1 MATRGRHSGNRQHQ
15 HDREHDHDHDRE
27 HGIDLDELQADP
39 EIRDND
45 LAEKTVEFID
55 SLRPHLNTLLLAAAG
70 LLLAAVGWVL
80 VSSQSAATRSQSWDA
95 YLAGLSSGEVQSFD
109 EVIRRYPGT
118 PAAEWS
124 RLVLADMALTEGTE
138 LLFSD
143 KDRAPPRLQAAVDL
157 YSAILGTRPSGMLA
171 ERATFGLAKARE
183 SLGQLEEARRG
194 YEAVAAEFPTGALA
208 QLAATHAAELGRES
222 SRQWYD
228 WFAAQKVVPPPQKPA
243 ESAAQTPPDQTP
255 AVQAATEKPPAD
267 KPQEKQ
273 E

>member
-1 MATRGRHSGNRQHQ
+1 MATRGRHSGNGHQQ
-15 HDREHDHDHDRE
+15 HDREHDHERE
-27 HGIDLDELQADP
+27 HDHGIGLDELHADP

-45 LAEKTVEFID
+45 LAEKTIEFID
-55 SLRPHLNTLLLAAAG
+55 RLRPHLNTLLLAAAG

-118 PAAEWS
+118 PAADWS

-138 LLFSD
+138 LLFVD

-157 YSAILGTRPSGMLA
+157 YSAILGARPTGMLA

-194 YEAVAAEFPTGALA
+194 YAAVAAEFPSGALA
-208 QLAATHAAELGRES
+208 NLAADHDAELGRES

-228 WFAAQKVVPPPQKPA
+228 WFAAQKIAPPPKPA
-243 ESAAQTPPDQTP
+243 ETP
-255 AVQAATEKPPAD
+255 AQPPAEQD
-267 KPQEKQ
+267 QSKQ

>member
-1 MATRGRHSGNRQHQ
+1 MATRGRQSGNRHHE
-15 HDREHDHDHDRE
+15 HDREHDHEHDRE
-27 HGIDLDELQADP
+27 VGLEVLQADP

-45 LAEKTVEFID
+45 LAEKTIEIVD
-55 SLRPHLNTLLLAAAG
+55 RLRPHLNTLLLAAAG
-70 LLLAAVGWVL
+70 LLLAAAGWVL

-118 PAAEWS
+118 PAADWS

-138 LLFSD
+138 LLFVD

-157 YSAILGTRPSGMLA
+157 YSAILGARPTGMLA

-194 YEAVAAEFPTGALA
+194 YAAVAAEFPSGALA
-208 QLAATHAAELGRES
+208 QLAADHAAELGRE
-222 SRQWYD
+222 
-228 WFAAQKVVPPPQKPA
+228 
-243 ESAAQTPPDQTP
+243 
-255 AVQAATEKPPAD
+255 
-267 KPQEKQ
+267 
-273 E
+273 

>member
-1 MATRGRHSGNRQHQ
+1 MATRGRHSGNRHHQ
-15 HDREHDHDHDRE
+15 HDREHDQEHE
-27 HGIDLDELQADP
+27 HGFGVEELHADP

-45 LAEKTVEFID
+45 LAEKTIEFID
-55 SLRPHLNTLLLAAAG
+55 RLRPHMNTLLLAAAG
-70 LLLAAVGWVL
+70 LLLAAIGWVL

-118 PAAEWS
+118 PAADWS

-138 LLFSD
+138 LLFAD
-143 KDRAPPRLQAAVDL
+143 KDRGPPRLQAAVDL
-157 YSAILGTRPSGMLA
+157 YSAILAARPSGMLA

-183 SLGQLEEARRG
+183 SLGQLDDARRG
-194 YEAVAAEFPTGALA
+194 YAAVAAEFPNGALA
-208 QLAATHAAELGRES
+208 QMAADHAAELGRES

-228 WFAAQKVVPPPQKPA
+228 WFAAQKIVPPPQKPA
-243 ESAAQTPPDQTP
+243 PSADQT
-255 AVQAATEKPPAD
+255 PPAD
-267 KPQEKQ
+267 KPQDKPQAKQ

>member
-1 MATRGRHSGNRQHQ
+1 MATRGRQSGNRHHQ
-15 HDREHDHDHDRE
+15 HDRERDHE
-27 HGIDLDELQADP
+27 QGFGVEELHADP
-39 EIRDND
+39 EIRDNE
-45 LAEKTVEFID
+45 LAEKTIEIID
-55 SLRPHLNTLLLAAAG
+55 RLRPHLNTLLLAAAG

-138 LLFSD
+138 LLFAD
-143 KDRAPPRLQAAVDL
+143 KDRAPPRLQTAVDL
-157 YSAILGTRPSGMLA
+157 YGAILGARPTGMLA

-194 YEAVAAEFPTGALA
+194 YAAVAAEFPTGALA
-208 QLAATHAAELGRES
+208 QLAAEHAAELGRES

-228 WFAAQKVVPPPQKPA
+228 WFAAQKIAPPPQKPA
-243 ESAAQTPPDQTP
+243 QAEAQPP
-255 AVQAATEKPPAD
+255 AEPPAD
-267 KPQEKQ
+267 KPQDKPQDKQ

>member
-1 MATRGRHSGNRQHQ
+1 MATRGRHSGDRHHQ
-15 HDREHDHDHDRE
+15 HDREHDHEHE
-27 HGIDLDELQADP
+27 HGIGLDDLQADP

-45 LAEKTVEFID
+45 LAEQTVEIID
-55 SLRPHLNTLLLAAAG
+55 RLRPHMNTLLLAAAG
-70 LLLAAVGWVL
+70 LLLAAAGWVL

-109 EVIRRYPGT
+109 EVLRRYPGT

-138 LLFSD
+138 LLFAD

-183 SLGQLEEARRG
+183 SLGQLDEARRG
-194 YEAVAAEFPTGALA
+194 YAAVAAEFPTGALA
-208 QLAATHAAELGRES
+208 RLATDHAAELGRES

-228 WFAAQKVVPPPQKPA
+228 WFAAQKIVPPQ
-243 ESAAQTPPDQTP
+243 Q
-255 AVQAATEKPPAD
+255 PPAD
-267 KPQEKQ
+267 RPQEKAQDKPQDKQ

>member
-1 MATRGRHSGNRQHQ
+1 MATRGRHSGNRHQQ
-15 HDREHDHDHDRE
+15 HDREHENDHDHD
-27 HGIDLDELQADP
+27 HGVGLDELQADP

-45 LAEKTVEFID
+45 LAEKTIEFID
-55 SLRPHLNTLLLAAAG
+55 RLRPHLNTLLLAAAG

-118 PAAEWS
+118 PAADWS

-138 LLFSD
+138 LLFVD

-157 YSAILGTRPSGMLA
+157 YSAILGARPTGMLA
-171 ERATFGLAKARE
+171 ERATFGLAKSRE

-194 YEAVAAEFPTGALA
+194 YAAVAAEFPSGALA
-208 QLAATHAAELGRES
+208 QMATDHAAELGRES

-228 WFAAQKVVPPPQKPA
+228 WFAAQKIAPPPKPA
-243 ESAAQTPPDQTP
+243 EAPAQ
-255 AVQAATEKPPAD
+255 PPAE
-267 KPQEKQ
+267 QNQSKQ

>member
-1 MATRGRHSGNRQHQ
+1 MATRGRHSGNRHHQ
-15 HDREHDHDHDRE
+15 LDREHEHAHHRDRE
-27 HGIDLDELQADP
+27 HGTGLDNLQVDP
-39 EIRDND
+39 EIHDND

-55 SLRPHLNTLLLAAAG
+55 SLRPHLNTLLFAAAG

-138 LLFSD
+138 LLFAD

-183 SLGQLEEARRG
+183 SLGQLDEARRG
-194 YEAVAAEFPTGALA
+194 YAAVATEFPTGALA
-208 QLAATHAAELGRES
+208 QLAASHAAELGRDS

-228 WFAAQKVVPPPQKPA
+228 WFAAQKIVPPPQTPPA
-243 ESAAQTPPDQTP
+243 SAAQPAAEPPT
-255 AVQAATEKPPAD
+255 D
-267 KPQEKQ
+267 KPQDKPQDKQ